1 MWVLVF
7 INLMINADSG
17 YKEPVVEGWYEFKT
31 MEQCF
36 HGREKLLLDLGILDG
51 FYPDNTQ
58 AVCIQTNNG

>member
-1 MWVLVF
+1 
-7 INLMINADSG
+7 MINADSG

-31 MEQCF
+31 MEECF